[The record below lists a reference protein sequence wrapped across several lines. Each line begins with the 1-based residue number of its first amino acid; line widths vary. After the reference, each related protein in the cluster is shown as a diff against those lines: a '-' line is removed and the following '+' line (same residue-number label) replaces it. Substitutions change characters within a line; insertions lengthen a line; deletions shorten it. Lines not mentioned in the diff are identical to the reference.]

1 MTFHEGVRTEGPTS
15 GAETAVEALLNP
27 KATCSDE
34 EVEAKDSSVE
44 PTPFITEPPKAAK

>member
-1 MTFHEGVRTEGPTS
+1 MTFYEGVRTEGPTS
-15 GAETAVEALLNP
+15 RAETAVETLLNL

-44 PTPFITEPPKAAK
+44 LTPFITEPPKAAK